1 MTVDGQGG
9 RSVNLNKWT
18 AYARIARP
26 IGPGT
31 IALVVW
37 CLAVGP
43 HHAWAQSESDKVDSA
58 VTEVVRDVDSTEQTE
73 AEPQSPLITI
83 GIDDRVTVHVAGLPL
98 ADALRMLSEP
108 AKRNI
113 ILAEG
118 ASGQVTASLYNVTF
132 KAALDA
138 MLLSNGLGY
147 REEGAFIYVY
157 PLETLQKM
165 QEARRH
171 VVSRVFRLTYVNAA
185 VAKDLIEPLLSS
197 IGKVSVTPPSEV
209 GLGGEAGIG
218 DTSGDA
224 LASAD
229 ALLVT
234 DYVERLEEIASV
246 LKELDA
252 RPRQVLI
259 EAIIMRASLN
269 EDNALGIDFTT
280 VGGIDFTTLSSTSP
294 AAQDITTGNT
304 PSDMLGDTTF
314 TVRTDFNAAVP
325 AGGFTLG
332 ILKDQI
338 SLFIRALEQI
348 TDTEILANPKVLAL
362 NKQVGQV
369 IVGRRDGYYVTTVTE
384 TTTVQTVEFLET
396 GTLLTFRPFI
406 GDDGYVRMEIHPKD
420 STGGVEAGL
429 PFEVTTEVT
438 SNIMVKDGHT
448 ILIGGLFRENSQATR
463 GQVPGLGNLPVAG
476 ALFRTTGDSCVRE
489 EVIILLTVHILKGEP
504 DETAGD
510 AMREDLERFRVGM
523 RSGMQWFGRER
534 LSQAHYRSALEHL
547 ANGDTAK
554 ALWDARMAIHNN
566 PQHLH
571 AAKLKE
577 RLLDER
583 DWNSDTSAIRM
594 YLHDRISEE
603 RGITTAPFGRP
614 CPPFVIPEELDG
626 QAGFEEDETGP
637 EDVSQSVSFKVHG
650 TGVPSVI
657 PPAAH
662 QSDMS
667 SGAVFEPGTGMERES

>member
-1 MTVDGQGG
+1 MKLIG
-9 RSVNLNKWT
+9 RAACARAKWPVVFG
-18 AYARIARP
+18 AAAIVVSSALLSP
-26 IGPGT
+26 PPVWAGPG
-31 IALVVW
+31 
-37 CLAVGP
+37 
-43 HHAWAQSESDKVDSA
+43 SDDEDEASPD
-58 VTEVVRDVDSTEQTE
+58 VVRDAALDETN
-73 AEPQSPLITI
+73 EPERESPLITVES
-83 GIDDRVTVHVAGLPL
+83 DDRVTVHVAGLPL

-118 ASGQVTASLYNVTF
+118 VSGTVTASLYNVTF
-132 KAALDA
+132 KAALEA
-138 MLLSNGLGY
+138 MLVSNGLGY
-147 REEGAFIYVY
+147 REQGDFIYVY
-157 PLETLQKM
+157 PLEEVQRML
-165 QEARRH
+165 EAQRRI
-171 VVSRVFRLTYVNAA
+171 VSRVFRLTYVNAA
-185 VAKDLIEPLLSS
+185 VAKELIEPLLST
-197 IGKVSVTPPSEV
+197 IGKVAVTPPSEV

-218 DTSGDA
+218 DTNGDA

-234 DYVERLEEIASV
+234 DYVERLEEIGKI

-252 RPRQVLI
+252 RPKQVLI

-269 EDNALGIDFTT
+269 EENALGIDFTT

-314 TVRTDFNAAVP
+314 TVRTDFNNAIP

-338 SLFIRALEQI
+338 SFFIRALEQI

-420 STGGVEAGL
+420 STGGVEEGL

-463 GQVPGLGNLPVAG
+463 GQVPGLGNIPGAG
-476 ALFRTTGDSCVRE
+476 ALFRRTRDSGVRE
-489 EVIILLTVHILKGEP
+489 EVIILLTVHILKGDP
-504 DETAGD
+504 DEAAGEE
-510 AMREDLERFRVGM
+510 MREDMERFRVGM

-534 LSQAHYRSALEHL
+534 LSQAHYRAALAHL
-547 ANGDTAK
+547 ADGDTAK
-554 ALWDARMAIHNN
+554 ALWDAQMAVHNN
-566 PQHLH
+566 PQHIH

-577 RLLDER
+577 RLQDER
-583 DWNSDTSAIRM
+583 DWDSDSSSIRM
-594 YLHDRISEE
+594 YLHDRIAEE

-614 CPPFVIPEELDG
+614 GPPFVIPEDLDG
-626 QAGFEEDETGP
+626 PTGFEETEEAPGSDP
-637 EDVSQSVSFKVHG
+637 PKDFASKHG
-650 TGVPSVI
+650 DRTE
-657 PPAAH
+657 
-662 QSDMS
+662 Q
-667 SGAVFEPGTGMERES
+667 ES